1 MKKDRTTLKTIN
13 FELPGHLFDLLQEQT
28 NNIQYAEIDTPEKR
42 EEKLKEI
49 KQKLLWQEVT
59 IGDFNVVANRSETIP
74 VAPSFSNPFNGQTA
88 NVNIITVEAKI
99 TGNPELFDYSPQAIR
114 FSSNMDNNIYQPIG
128 DKITLEIQSSTLD
141 KKFILTE
148 AKKKMTMTEYVIEN
162 NNKFITDYNRSF
174 ENTIEERFDQKAD
187 EIIDLYS

>member
-74 VAPSFSNPFNGQTA
+74 VPPSFSNPFNGQTT

-99 TGNPELFDYSPQAIR
+99 TGNSELFDYSPQAIR
-114 FSSNMDNNIYQPIG
+114 FSSNMDNNVYQPIG
-128 DKITLEIQSSTLD
+128 DKITLEIQSPTLD
-141 KKFILTE
+141 KKFILAE

-174 ENTIEERFDQKAD
+174 ENTIEERFNQKAD

>member
-1 MKKDRTTLKTIN
+1 MKTIN

-28 NNIQYAEIDTPEKR
+28 NNIQYAEIDTLEKR

-59 IGDFNVVANRSETIP
+59 IGDFNVVANRSETVQIP
-74 VAPSFSNPFNGQTA
+74 PSFSNPFNGQTA

-99 TGNPELFDYSPQAIR
+99 TGNSELFDYSPQAIR
-114 FSSNMDNNIYQPIG
+114 FSSNMDNNVYQPIG
-128 DKITLEIQSSTLD
+128 DKITLEIQSPTLD
-141 KKFILTE
+141 KKFILAE

-174 ENTIEERFDQKAD
+174 ENKIEERFNQKAD